1 MFDLEEIN
9 LMPTNIPDRPQ
20 TKGQDAHA
28 RAKAIE
34 CGAKWKCSRV
44 KAWVDLDDCVA
55 RYAKARDDKSGDYQ
69 PCLEC
74 SSIVLHLRNM
84 GKGLPGPMSMQP
96 PPASAPKFEPK
107 PLPQPKKETIMSR
120 PAKKGTPDPI
130 QQEAKTEPK
139 LEIVVTQQRE
149 TKPVVS
155 QSKADLSDK
164 NPFAGDGW
172 TKYDPM
178 ASRRAVALE
187 FAAISRTSISFSAG
201 VTERL
206 KLKEFPTMTLYHGAD
221 GKRIGVELRKDS
233 SGVLKCTVESK
244 GRAGVK
250 VAAQGL
256 IKALEMDPTQ
266 FKGKRFA
273 VREIAPGFVE
283 IDLKSEVAA

>member
-1 MFDLEEIN
+1 MFDEEIN
-9 LMPTNIPDRPQ
+9 LNPSGPTSKATQSPSGNA
-20 TKGQDAHA
+20 TGT
-28 RAKAIE
+28 AKALLRNQKFYCARI
-34 CGAKWKCSRV
+34 
-44 KAWVDLDDCVA
+44 KAEVSPLNCKGKYT
-55 RYAKARDDKSGDYQ
+55 YAKAQGITAS

-74 SSIVLHLRNM
+74 AKVQMMLR
-84 GKGLPGPMSMQP
+84 KV
-96 PPASAPKFEPK
+96 
-107 PLPQPKKETIMSR
+107 PLANCPEPQPTIDPKELAAMSR
-120 PAKKGTPDPI
+120 SAKKGTPDPI
-130 QQEAKTEPK
+130 QQEAKAANVVAPK
-139 LEIVVTQQRE
+139 PEAAAKVLEIVEKKAAQQ
-149 TKPVVS
+149 
-155 QSKADLSDK
+155 

-283 IDLKSEVAA
+283 VDLKSEVAA